1 MLAVLNMISY
11 FLYVL
16 SVQLENFLIFP
27 NICLGFFSWSS
38 FWLCIPDFVVFF
50 ITKVVNNW
58 LRQQKYLQSTENT
71 FCQRGN
77 KIFTSKPYFNGRWY
91 FRKNGLTLNIDILR
105 LFPEK
110 SWCQVRCNHCRCS
123 VKKGVLRNF
132 VKFTGKHLCQSL
144 FFNKVA
150 GLPATLLKKRLW
162 HSCFLE
168 NFTKF
173 LRTPFLREYL
183 RTTASD

>member
-1 MLAVLNMISY
+1 MVDDI
-11 FLYVL
+11 
-16 SVQLENFLIFP
+16 LE
-27 NICLGFFSWSS
+27 
-38 FWLCIPDFVVFF
+38 
-50 ITKVVNNW
+50 
-58 LRQQKYLQSTENT
+58 
-71 FCQRGN
+71 
-77 KIFTSKPYFNGRWY
+77 
-91 FRKNGLTLNIDILR
+91 KNGLTLNIDILR

-123 VKKGVLRNF
+123 VRKGVLRNF

-183 RTTASD
+183 KDDCFWLRTILIYQPFFQRYKIQQKPFYNYLK